1 VTIAAL
7 VIGLVDAALALAAL
21 VVGGLG
27 VTRRLPRNR
36 VVGIRTPVTL
46 RSDDA
51 FRATHAVA
59 GPGLLGAGLIA
70 ALGAVLGL
78 AAGSLTG
85 VVFAAVALVATLVI
99 VGAAA
104 SFGLRAAIRVPDAD
118 DEESSCGTGGCGSC
132 VLAGACG
139 TAADSAARC

>member
-1 VTIAAL
+1 MTIAAL
-7 VIGLVDAALALAAL
+7 VLGLVDAVLAVAFL

-36 VVGIRTPVTL
+36 VVGIRTPATM
-46 RSDDA
+46 RSDDT
-51 FRATHAVA
+51 FRTTHAAA
-59 GPGLLGAGLIA
+59 GPGLLGAGLVA

-78 AAGSLTG
+78 AGGSASA
-85 VVFAAVALVATLVI
+85 VVFASVAFVAALVI

-104 SFGLRAAIRVPDAD
+104 SFGLRAAAVVPDAD
-118 DEESSCGTGGCGSC
+118 DHDASCDTGACGTC

-139 TAADSAARC
+139 TAGSSAARC